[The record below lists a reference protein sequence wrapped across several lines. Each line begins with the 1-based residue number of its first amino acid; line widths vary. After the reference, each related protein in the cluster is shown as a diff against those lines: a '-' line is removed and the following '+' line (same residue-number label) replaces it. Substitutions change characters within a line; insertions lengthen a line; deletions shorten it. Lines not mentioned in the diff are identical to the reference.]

1 MRVFELTCS
10 CTRCLE
16 HVPTTSIE
24 TGFAGETE
32 QLCERCL
39 AITKATVNYPV
50 CAGCD
55 SGQHGE
61 CIGQGCYCDCQVP
74 V

>member
-1 MRVFELTCS
+1 MTKTLFELTCS
-10 CTRCLE
+10 CARCLQF
-16 HVPTTSIE
+16 VPTTRIE
-24 TGFAGETE
+24 TGFSGETE
-32 QLCERCL
+32 QLCEKCL
-39 AITKATVNYPV
+39 AVSYPV

-74 V
+74 A